1 MVSQLCFYLMLEEAG
16 KVKIFYAD
24 ESGFSMEP
32 CISYLYFVQSTR
44 YGWQPTGEYVRI
56 TPVGG
61 KRLNVFGLLSR
72 DNELHAYLYCVRS
85 TRYTIEKNIDS
96 DAVIAF
102 LDDFAK
108 TITKK
113 TVVVLDNASIHH
125 SKKFNEKLLEWTLK
139 GLRIFHLPP
148 YSPHLNLVERLWHKM
163 KYDWLKPSDYSSWET
178 LKKAI
183 DGILGSIG
191 NELKIDFGELI
202 HYKMYKEQKKAAF
215 I

>member
-1 MVSQLCFYLMLEEAG
+1 MLEEAG
-16 KVKIFYAD
+16 KVNIFYAD
-24 ESGFSMEP
+24 ESGFSMDP
-32 CISYLYFVQSTR
+32 CIT
-44 YGWQPTGEYVRI
+44 YGCQPPGEYVRI

-72 DNELHAYLYCVRS
+72 DNELHAYTV
-85 TRYTIEKNIDS
+85 EKNIDS

-113 TVVVLDNASIHH
+113 TVVVLDNASIHR
-125 SKKFNEKLLEWTLK
+125 SEKFNAKLGDWIQK

-163 KYDWLKPSDYSSWET
+163 KYDWLKPGDYSSWET

-183 DGILGSIG
+183 DGILISVGDD
-191 NELKIDFGELI
+191 LKIDFGELI
-202 HYKMYKEQKKAAF
+202 HYCKYKEQKKAAF

>member
-1 MVSQLCFYLMLEEAG
+1 M
-16 KVKIFYAD
+16 KD
-24 ESGFSMEP
+24 
-32 CISYLYFVQSTR
+32 
-44 YGWQPTGEYVRI
+44 
-56 TPVGG
+56 
-61 KRLNVFGLLSR
+61 
-72 DNELHAYLYCVRS
+72 CVRS
-85 TRYTIEKNIDS
+85 TRYTVEKNIDS
-96 DAVIAF
+96 DVVIAF

-108 TITKK
+108 TITQK

-191 NELKIDFGELI
+191 NELKIDFGELT
-202 HYKMYKEQKKAAF
+202 HYKVYKEQKKAAF